1 MNTKLSVRVL
11 PMLVVLSL
19 ALACQKGASDA
30 QITGQVKSNLSGDAA
45 IAAQPVDVQSQN
57 GVVTLSGTVQTDQ
70 QRAAASTDAARVS
83 GVKTVVNNL
92 QVQPQAADNTPPA
105 EQSAAPPPAERP
117 ERHPRAVHGHRTE
130 RSRPAE
136 EAAPEVAAAST
147 PAQNM
152 PMQSAPAVESTRP
165 ATATIPDGTEI
176 SVRLNDPLDS
186 GTAQPGQTFRGT
198 LAQAITV
205 DGQTV
210 LPTGADIE
218 GRVVEAKN
226 AAHFSGGSSLTLQ
239 LTRMMV
245 NGKSYELQTDQ
256 WSRQGTARGKNTAE
270 KVGGGAALG
279 AIIGAIAGG
288 GKGAAIGAT
297 VGAGAGT
304 GAQAVTRGQQI
315 HLDPE
320 AVVNF
325 RLTQPLT
332 VTPAARRN
340 RESQP

>member
-1 MNTKLSVRVL
+1 MKNKIFLRLFPLLLALSV
-11 PMLVVLSL
+11 

-30 QITGQVKSNLSGDAA
+30 QITGQVKSSLSGDAA
-45 IAAQPVDVQSQN
+45 IAAQPIDVQSQN
-57 GVVTLSGTVQTDQ
+57 GVVTLSGSVQTDQ
-70 QRAAASTDAARVS
+70 QRAAAANDAARVN

-92 QVQPQAADNTPPA
+92 QVQPQAAENAQPAEPAAVPPPA
-105 EQSAAPPPAERP
+105 EQPERHARAARDHRTPRQRSAETTPEDTVTRTAPNSMAQSAAP
-117 ERHPRAVHGHRTE
+117 
-130 RSRPAE
+130 
-136 EAAPEVAAAST
+136 
-147 PAQNM
+147 
-152 PMQSAPAVESTRP
+152 VEPTRP

-176 SVRLNDPLDS
+176 AVRLNDTLDS
-186 GTAQPGQTFRGT
+186 ATAQPGQTFRGT
-198 LAQAITV
+198 LAQPITV

-210 LPTGADIE
+210 LPTGADVE

-226 AAHFSGGSSLTLQ
+226 AAHFSGASSLTLQ
-239 LTRMMV
+239 LTRLSV
-245 NGKSYELQTDQ
+245 NGKNYELQTDQ
-256 WSRQGTARGKNTAE
+256 WSKQGTARGKNTAE

-332 VTPAARRN
+332 VTPAAHRN
-340 RESQP
+340 RE

>member
-1 MNTKLSVRVL
+1 MKSKSL
-11 PMLVVLSL
+11 LSL
-19 ALACQKGASDA
+19 ISMLLVLALASACQKGASDA
-30 QITGQVKSNLSGDAA
+30 QITNQVQSSLSGDTA
-45 IAAQPVDVQSQN
+45 IAGQPIDVQSQN
-57 GVVTLSGTVQTDQ
+57 GVVTLSGTVQSDQ
-70 QRAAASTDAARVS
+70 QRAAAANDAARVS

-92 QVQPQAADNTPPA
+92 QVQPQAAESNPA
-105 EQSAAPPPAERP
+105 PAPPPVAENPTR
-117 ERHPRAVHGHRTE
+117 RDTG
-130 RSRPAE
+130 RSRRHNQPARPSNAPSAATSQAQNAPSENAAPAE
-136 EAAPEVAAAST
+136 
-147 PAQNM
+147 PA
-152 PMQSAPAVESTRP
+152 RP

-176 SVRLNDPLDS
+176 AVRLNDTLDS
-186 GTAQPGQTFRGT
+186 GTAHAGQTFRGT
-198 LAQAITV
+198 LAQPITV

-210 LPTGADIE
+210 LPTGADVE

-226 AAHFSGGSSLTLQ
+226 AAHFSGASSLTLQ
-239 LTRMMV
+239 LTRLTV
-245 NGKSYELQTDQ
+245 NGKSYALQTDQ

-325 RLTQPLT
+325 RLTQSLT
-332 VTPAARRN
+332 VAPAAHRN
-340 RESQP
+340 RE

>member
-1 MNTKLSVRVL
+1 MKAKSHVSFVAVL
-11 PMLVVLSL
+11 L
-19 ALACQKGASDA
+19 ALALAVACQKSPNDA
-30 QITGQVKSNLSGDAA
+30 QLTSQVKSGLSGDAA
-45 IAAQPVDVQSQN
+45 ISAQPIDVQSQG

-70 QRAAASTDAARVS
+70 QRTAAANDAARIS
-83 GVKTVVNNL
+83 GVKTVINNL
-92 QVQPQAADNTPPA
+92 QVQPQAAENIPPEAAPAPEPVERPEHHARPERRRRAEPSKRAEQTYSDNATTPAAPQNEMA
-105 EQSAAPPPAERP
+105 QSAAPAEP
-117 ERHPRAVHGHRTE
+117 
-130 RSRPAE
+130 
-136 EAAPEVAAAST
+136 
-147 PAQNM
+147 Q
-152 PMQSAPAVESTRP
+152 RP

-176 SVRLNDPLDS
+176 PVRLNDTLDS
-186 GTAQPGQTFRGT
+186 GTAQAGQTFHGS
-198 LAQAITV
+198 LAQPIIV

-210 LPTGADIE
+210 LPTGADIQ
-218 GRVVEAKN
+218 GTVVEAKN
-226 AAHFSGGSSLTLQ
+226 AAHFSGASSLTLQ
-239 LTRMMV
+239 LTRLTV
-245 NGKSYELQTDQ
+245 NGKSYDLQTDQ
-256 WSRQGTARGKNTAE
+256 WSKQGTARGKNTAE

-332 VTPAARRN
+332 VTPAAHRI
-340 RESQP
+340 RE